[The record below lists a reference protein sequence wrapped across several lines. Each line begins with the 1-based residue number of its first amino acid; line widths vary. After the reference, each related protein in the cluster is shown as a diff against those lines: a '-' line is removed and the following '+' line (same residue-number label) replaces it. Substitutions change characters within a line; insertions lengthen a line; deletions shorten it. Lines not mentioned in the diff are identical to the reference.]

1 VSRILGYGEDALTFW
16 ALRQRLSDILSV
28 FDDKTSNSDC
38 LILYRPSFGRQS
50 KENGSVFGEF
60 DAIIA
65 SQENVYLVESKWDKL
80 SGFKEYK
87 FALRKEQALRHRVL
101 SWYLSRWSRKYLG
114 KWASFVKQQ
123 QHDFK
128 FNHKTIAPPQ
138 SLLAQ
143 NLEFALNRILE
154 HCKAFSSEENVKN
167 VVLFFYR
174 KGKSEPS
181 SKIEKAFTFIPIDYS
196 KVLQNNYVAL

>member
-1 VSRILGYGEDALTFW
+1 MNRILGYGEDALTLW

-28 FDDKTSNSDC
+28 FDDKTSNSDW

-50 KENGSVFGEF
+50 KENRSV
-60 DAIIA
+60 IA
-65 SQENVYLVESKWDKL
+65 SQEYVYLVESKWDKL
-80 SGFKEYK
+80 SGPKECK
-87 FALRKEQALRHRVL
+87 LALRKEQALRHRIL
-101 SWYLSRWSRKYLG
+101 SWYLSRWNRKYLG
-114 KWASFVKQQ
+114 EWASFVKQQ

-143 NLEFALNRILE
+143 NLEFALSQILE

-167 VVLFFYR
+167 VILFFYR
-174 KGKSEPS
+174 KGKSEPP

-196 KVLQNNYVAL
+196 KVL